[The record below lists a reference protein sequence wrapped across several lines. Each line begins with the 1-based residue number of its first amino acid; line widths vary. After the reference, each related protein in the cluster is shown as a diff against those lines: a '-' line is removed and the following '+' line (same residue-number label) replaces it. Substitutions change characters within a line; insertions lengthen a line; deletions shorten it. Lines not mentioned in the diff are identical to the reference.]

1 MGSIKLGLL
10 HVNPFVLP
18 LSYTHRNILPIGVS
32 YFLCVNNFLLKEFPL
47 RPLFF
52 PLSRCCHFI
61 FPLSCCCHFYFPAL
75 MQLSLL
81 FSHSLMQLSLYF
93 PGLMLLSLLFS
104 RSLMQLSLYFPAL
117 SRCCHFI
124 FLLSC
129 CCHFI
134 FPLSHAAVT

>member
-93 PGLMLLSLLFS
+93 P
-104 RSLMQLSLYFPAL
+104 AL

-134 FPLSHAAVT
+134 FPLSHNAVTLFSHSLMLLSLYFPALSC